1 MWPTLME
8 LAVTPT
14 SVAPPTAEPAPGV
27 GAPGVGAAGAP
38 PAADL
43 AAGVLD
49 FVGVPAADPPD
60 DPPACEPDRAADG
73 DPATG
78 AAEPDPPPE
87 EPALRSEERRVGKEG
102 RSR

>member
-8 LAVTPT
+8 LGVTPT

-38 PAADL
+38 PAADF

-49 FVGVPAADPPD
+49 FVGVPAAYSPD
-60 DPPACEPDRAADG
+60 DPPACEPDRAADC
-73 DPATG
+73 DPSTG
-78 AAEPDPPPE
+78 AAVSYYPPE
-87 EPALRSEERRVGKEG
+87 EPGLPLGLAAAGTG
-102 RSR
+102 GH